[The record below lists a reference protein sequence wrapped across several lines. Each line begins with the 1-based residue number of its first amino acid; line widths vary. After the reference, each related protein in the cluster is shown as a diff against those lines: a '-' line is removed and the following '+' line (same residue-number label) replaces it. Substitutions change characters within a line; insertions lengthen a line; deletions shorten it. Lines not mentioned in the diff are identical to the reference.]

1 MMRMLI
7 GTAAAASLAVIL
19 GTAMSQAAEVR
30 VISANGMRDVIAETK
45 AKFEAASKHRLTI
58 TVVETGEIRR
68 RVLAGETFDVI
79 MVPNNTSDEFEKAGK
94 IVPGSAV
101 QLVHV
106 DFGLAVATDG
116 PRPDVST
123 PEALKR
129 TLLAAKTVVITDP
142 ATGGISGV
150 HFMEVLGK
158 LGITDEMK
166 SRLVPQ
172 SAAGAHARR
181 VVSGEADL
189 AVQAEHE
196 IRCVRGATFL
206 PYPVAFQRTT
216 RFIGSVG
223 AAAGDVAAAKDYLAF
238 ITGPETAT
246 AITAHCLTRG

>member
-1 MMRMLI
+1 M
-7 GTAAAASLAVIL
+7 
-19 GTAMSQAAEVR
+19 
-30 VISANGMRDVIAETK
+30 
-45 AKFEAASKHRLTI
+45 
-58 TVVETGEIRR
+58 
-68 RVLAGETFDVI
+68 
-79 MVPNNTSDEFEKAGK
+79 
-94 IVPGSAV
+94 
-101 QLVHV
+101 
-106 DFGLAVATDG
+106 
-116 PRPDVST
+116 
-123 PEALKR
+123 KR

-172 SAAGAHARR
+172 SAAGVHARR
-181 VVSGEADL
+181 VVNGEADL

-216 RFIGSVG
+216 RFMGSVG